1 MCVEI
6 GLVFCFVFTL
16 SHNLQG
22 LIVMISSEPTFIEV
36 HVRFT
41 TGPLKASIKYEL
53 FIQVLNLKNSIL
65 NLRKSCL
72 YIFAAGEE

>member
-6 GLVFCFVFTL
+6 GLVFWFVSTL

-22 LIVMISSEPTFIEV
+22 LIVMVSSEPTFTEV

-41 TGPLKASIKYEL
+41 TGPLKDVSD
-53 FIQVLNLKNSIL
+53 QV
-65 NLRKSCL
+65 
-72 YIFAAGEE
+72 